1 MPSICSF
8 FPNSFFWVPTLSS
21 EEYEKGKRKNYN
33 SSYGPLPGV
42 AAARPEKSVTVDPTH
57 VDSKLDRPEQKEDV
71 CDDDDDDDDDDES
84 YCRDHAW
91 STPPTH
97 EHSTRETGAE
107 RRASRASHDL
117 SLIHI

>member
-1 MPSICSF
+1 MQEGSTGLLPYS
-8 FPNSFFWVPTLSS
+8 L
-21 EEYEKGKRKNYN
+21 KRNRN
-33 SSYGPLPGV
+33 YGPLPGV

-71 CDDDDDDDDDDES
+71 CDDDDDDDDDES

-107 RRASRASHDL
+107 RQASRASHD
-117 SLIHI
+117 HAACDKPFR